1 VKKSIINRAQ
11 VFQDKI
17 ESRIR
22 GLPVLSLGTYLFFL
36 GMVFLFSGMGLF
48 FYSVFFGVNPW
59 LCQPTSSCFF
69 YLVMGFLCFFVWI
82 GNKYFSKTK
91 IVT

>member
-1 VKKSIINRAQ
+1 VKNGNVGKWNVKKSIINRAQ
-11 VFQDKI
+11 VFQDRI

-22 GLPVLSLGTYLFFL
+22 GLPVLGLGTYLFFL
-36 GMVFLFSGMGLF
+36 GYG
-48 FYSVFFGVNPW
+48 
-59 LCQPTSSCFF
+59 
-69 YLVMGFLCFFVWI
+69 FFVWI